1 MAYGLPLKADGDE
14 KCLSMLHAVEE
25 TLSRQL
31 KACKAPLS
39 KRQCIEGSYPAFM
52 CLEKFQH
59 VYLKKFKYGLMLAS
73 FMP

>member
-1 MAYGLPLKADGDE
+1 MVAQEEDLFVMAYGLPLKADGDE

-39 KRQCIEGSYPAFM
+39 RKRVVEGT
-52 CLEKFQH
+52 
-59 VYLKKFKYGLMLAS
+59 YLAMIL
-73 FMP
+73 

>member
-1 MAYGLPLKADGDE
+1 MAYGLLLKADGDE

-39 KRQCIEGSYPAFM
+39 KRRVIEGSYPAFYVFYDISS
-52 CLEKFQH
+52 CLSKEVQIWFD
-59 VYLKKFKYGLMLAS
+59 V
-73 FMP
+73 